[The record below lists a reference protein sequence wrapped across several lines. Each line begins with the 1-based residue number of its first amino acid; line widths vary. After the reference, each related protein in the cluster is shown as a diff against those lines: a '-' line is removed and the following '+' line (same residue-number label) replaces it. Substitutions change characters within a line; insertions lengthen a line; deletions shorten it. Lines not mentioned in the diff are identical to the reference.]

1 MANENYMSAINAAGM
16 LPEVLAPAVYEAQ
29 EQSLFLSGQLIPL
42 VNAPNGIAKVP
53 FLAHNNVTV
62 DQVSVDS
69 SETNADL
76 ETELVSVTDNTIV
89 CDLFAVRTTVR
100 DLGAIDP
107 AEIGRTL
114 GQAIAKKFDSHVFAQ
129 LDTAGDSTF
138 DSVPLTVSDIIDGVA
153 DIRGNGEMGPIY
165 GVFSPAEGMN
175 LMKNVASTSFAGGDF
190 QTEVLRAGSL
200 GNIAGAQIFMSPQ
213 VIQGAGYLFAGD
225 ACRIAMQKN
234 VDIEVAR
241 RAAAVGNDIVA
252 SLHAKCKLVDAERAI
267 RLINV

>member
-29 EQSLFLSGQLIPL
+29 EASMFLGGQLIPI

-62 DQVSVDS
+62 DQVS

-114 GQAIAKKFDSHVFAQ
+114 GQAIAKKFDAHVFAQ
-129 LDTAGDSTF
+129 LDGSGDSSF
-138 DSVPLTVSDIIDGVA
+138 DSVPMTVEDVIDGVA
-153 DIRGNGEMGPIY
+153 DIRGNGEMGPVY
-165 GVFSPAEGMN
+165 GVFSPAEAMN

-190 QTEVLRAGSL
+190 QSEVLRSGAL
-200 GNIAGAQIFMSPQ
+200 GQVAGATIFMSPQ
-213 VIQGAGYLFAGD
+213 VTSGAGYLFSGD

-267 RLINV
+267 KLVNV